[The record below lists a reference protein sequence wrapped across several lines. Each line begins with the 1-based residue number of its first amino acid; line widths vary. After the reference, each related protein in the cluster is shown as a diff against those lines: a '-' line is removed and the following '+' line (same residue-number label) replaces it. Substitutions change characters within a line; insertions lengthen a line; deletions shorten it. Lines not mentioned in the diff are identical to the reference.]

1 MEAKAFNGDRLRKA
15 RIYNGLTLTELAE
28 RTGLSKQSVSLYEN
42 GKNIPDYQRV
52 AALSRELG
60 FPFDFFFQRDKIS
73 TKTETTYFRSQ
84 ATTTKKDR
92 SAQSVKL
99 EMVASMYEV
108 LWNYV
113 EFPGYT
119 DPQVSFE
126 GFDTVEE
133 CSTYE
138 AVTAMEEV
146 AQKVR
151 KHWNLGNDPIKNL
164 QYVLEQH
171 GILVT
176 CIDTDEDTIDAF
188 SQRTTVDNA
197 DVYIIAIALSKQFEC
212 RIRFDMA
219 HELGHIVLHPWSEDL
234 DSIPKDEFKARERQ
248 ANMFASAF
256 LLPRDSFGKDV
267 SKYPTNLEYYGY
279 LKKKWKV
286 SIQAMLYRAHQL
298 RIITPNQYQYL
309 MRQVSK
315 NGWRNEEP
323 GDVPYVLNES
333 IFQGAIDLLFDNS
346 ILSPETLMREFKLNG
361 IALYPATVE
370 ALLHLRQG
378 TLNKQ
383 DKVIPLFQLKKPD
396 TDDKEDTE

>member
-1 MEAKAFNGDRLRKA
+1 MEAKVFNGDRLRKA

-42 GKNIPDYQRV
+42 GKNVPDYQRV
-52 AALSRELG
+52 MTLANELG
-60 FPFDFFFQRDKIS
+60 FPFEFFFQKDKIS
-73 TKTETTYFRSQ
+73 TRTETTYFRSQ
-84 ATTTKKDR
+84 STTTKKSR

-99 EMVASMYEV
+99 EMVAGMYEV

-113 EFPGYT
+113 EFPTYN
-119 DPQVSFE
+119 DPQISFE
-126 GFDTVEE
+126 GFDSFEE
-133 CSTYE
+133 CVSDE
-138 AVTAMEEV
+138 AVAAIEAA

-151 KHWNLGNDPIKNL
+151 QLWGLGNDPIKNL
-164 QYVLEQH
+164 QYALEQH

-188 SQRTTVDNA
+188 SQRTLVDNA
-197 DVYIIAIALSKQFEC
+197 DVYIIAIAVSKQFEC

-256 LLPRDSFGKDV
+256 LLPRDTFGKDV

-298 RIITPNQYQYL
+298 KIITTNQYQYL

-346 ILSPETLMREFKLNG
+346 ILSPDTLMREFKLNG
-361 IALYPATVE
+361 IALYPSTVE
-370 ALLHLRQG
+370 ALLHLRPG
-378 TLNKQ
+378 TLDKK

-396 TDDKEDTE
+396 TEDKEDTE